1 MRILKKGVNM
11 SQISQNMIDAW
22 KLAKEEEKK
31 YQELRWQ
38 LEEQIFDRIKNEVL
52 DTGTYNYGEM
62 QVLIT
67 DKKEWD
73 QNALQDIYE
82 QFDKKELWPFEQQ
95 WKVNSAAFK
104 ALQEMHPQYAAILN
118 PALTIKRNSPQFKIK
133 EVK

>member
-1 MRILKKGVNM
+1 M

-22 KLAKEEEKK
+22 KLSKEEEKK

>member
-1 MRILKKGVNM
+1 M